1 MIITIDGP
9 SGSGKTTLAIK
20 IAQQL
25 NFFCLNSG
33 YLYRGLAY
41 VLKKTYGYDVE
52 TIKNPSIDD
61 MSAVFDSD
69 LLRYVY
75 EYGFVKI
82 YWGVEITMFLKD
94 PEISRLAA
102 IVGQNSQVRF
112 VLRQYEKKLVQGKD
126 CVIEGRACGSVI
138 YPEADVKFYVT
149 ATQEIRAL
157 RLQQDQ
163 LVRGKIISL
172 GDALSQIKI
181 RDDMD
186 SRRLIEPLV
195 CPEGAIIL
203 DSTVTTTDE
212 LLHSALL
219 VIKQKLKKNKVS
231 IHG

>member
-20 IAQQL
+20 IAKHL

-41 VLKKTYGYDVE
+41 VLKTVYGYNAQ
-52 TIKNPSIDD
+52 TIQHPDINHVVAI
-61 MSAVFDSD
+61 FHSD
-69 LLRYVY
+69 QFRYVY
-75 EYGFVKI
+75 ESGIVKI

-94 PEISRLAA
+94 PEISKFAA
-102 IVGQNSQVRF
+102 TVGQDSATRL
-112 VLRQYEKKLVQGKD
+112 VLRQYEKFLVVGKD

-138 YPEADVKFYVT
+138 YPEADIKFYIT

-163 LVRGKIISL
+163 LKRGKTLSL
-172 GDALSQIKI
+172 IEALGQIKT

-186 SRRLIEPLV
+186 MGRLIEPLV
-195 CPEGAIIL
+195 CPEGATIL
-203 DSTVTTTDE
+203 DSTAATTDD
-212 LLHSALL
+212 LLKIALD
-219 VIKQKLKKNKVS
+219 VIRQSL
-231 IHG
+231 HR